1 MQVFSA
7 SQAISPA
14 IERTRSYLFRPFRWS
29 TYLKL
34 CTVAV
39 LTEGFG
45 GNFNFS
51 SPGNSSH
58 GSGIPSQTPFHITSF
73 EIALIVIAV
82 AVCIALGIYILYL
95 ITRLRFA
102 FFHCLIHQTKEIRP
116 GWRLYR
122 EHAMRFFEL
131 NLVIGL
137 VFLCVVVVLAVP
149 FVLAFIHL
157 FKSSGPGSHFN
168 ILGFVSLLLPLILIV
183 LALVLVGVAVDIIL
197 RDFMLPH
204 VALENT
210 TARAA
215 WSAVRARIAA
225 EKGAFLF
232 YAFLRVV
239 IPVAAMM
246 CLILILIIPMIIL
259 VLIVVAI
266 VAGLHALLAGSSG
279 ASAFFLIPLA
289 AIFVLACICFA
300 VLLGI
305 SLGGPVST
313 WVRNYSLLFY
323 GGRFP
328 LLGDILVPP
337 PPPPP
342 APLDASDAPQPA

>member
-14 IERTRSYLFRPFRWS
+14 VERTRRYLFQPFRWS

-51 SPGNSSH
+51 APGNSSH
-58 GSGIPSQTPFHITSF
+58 SSGIPSQVPFHITST
-73 EIALIVIAV
+73 EIAFIVIAV
-82 AVCIALGIYILYL
+82 AIVIALSIYIFYL

-122 EHAMRFFEL
+122 EQAMRFFEL

-137 VFLCVVVVLAVP
+137 VLLCALGVLALP
-149 FVLAFIHL
+149 FVLAFIHI
-157 FKSSGPGSHFN
+157 FKSSGPGGHFN

-183 LALVLVGVAVDIIL
+183 FVFALVGLAVDIIL

-204 VALENT
+204 VALENA

-239 IPVAAMM
+239 IPIAATM
-246 CLILILIIPMIIL
+246 CLFLILIIPMIIL
-259 VLIVVAI
+259 ILIVVAI
-266 VAGLHALLAGSSG
+266 VAGLHALLAGASG
-279 ASAFFLIPLA
+279 VSAFLLIPLA
-289 AIFVLACICFA
+289 AIFIFACICFA

-305 SLGGPVST
+305 SLGGPISIS
-313 WVRNYSLLFY
+313 VRNYSLLFY
-323 GGRFP
+323 GGRYSP
-328 LLGDILVPP
+328 LGDLLVPP
-337 PPPPP
+337 TSPPP
-342 APLDASDAPQPA
+342 APLNAPQPA